1 MSGTIDRAARRLLRL
16 RVLSLFLLCVL
27 TYWFATMAG
36 TYRTPDRLSALTV
49 LAGVIV
55 LAFDA
60 LLLARRVSNA
70 TPSETSSHLLAVV
83 GRYAPLVVL
92 NLILLNVLAPVIGYV
107 ATLMSNISVFKT
119 GLTLLGRL
127 SARVLVVLFV
137 LGIVGVL
144 AVTAMRLLDRAVL
157 RWRPVERA
165 VTLGDRGIVA
175 LTAVYCAWAM
185 LLTFNGSLDRGASV
199 AEYRSEILRIWGGPT
214 PMAPLWWADVRSWD
228 VPGGV
233 KRVLIFPERDQVV
246 PTLLSEGQRVRVR
259 IRSGFLGLAWVE
271 SMRLDFEH
279 EIEPLVAV
287 APSAAVPRRQL
298 IELLLRDGRWAE
310 AATHTAIYTRFHPG
324 DRELVKRVAGALRAA
339 RQAEPAAEL
348 DRLVIPVSQTRGG
361 R

>member
-16 RVLSLFLLCVL
+16 RVLSLFLLCAL
-27 TYWFATMAG
+27 TFWFATMAG

-92 NLILLNVLAPVIGYV
+92 NLILLNVLAPVIDYV

-119 GLTLLGRL
+119 GLTLLGWL
-127 SARVLVVLFV
+127 SARVLVALFA
-137 LGIVGVL
+137 LGIAGVL

-165 VTLGDRGIVA
+165 VTLGDRAIVA

-185 LLTFNGSLDRGASV
+185 LLTFNGSFDRGVSV
-199 AEYRSEILRIWGGPT
+199 TEHRSEILSIWGVPT
-214 PMAPLWWADVRSWD
+214 ASLWWADVRSWD
-228 VPGGV
+228 APGGI
-233 KRVLIFPERDQVV
+233 KRVVIFPERDQVV
-246 PTLLSEGQRVRVR
+246 PMLLSEGQRVRVR
-259 IRSGFLGLAWVE
+259 IRSGFFGLPWVE

-279 EIEPLVAV
+279 EIEPLVAA

-298 IELLLRDGRWAE
+298 IALLLRDGRWAE
-310 AATHTAIYTRFHPG
+310 AATHTATYARFHPG

-348 DRLVIPVSQTRGG
+348 DRMVVPVSQMRGTR
-361 R
+361 